1 MFYEYRRYQARPG
14 CRAELVALM
23 EDTII
28 PFQASLGMDI
38 TASFV
43 DEQSEDI
50 YIWMRRFESETERQE
65 LYETVYQS
73 EKWKNEIAPAIDALF
88 IRANIMVTR
97 LEPTEKSP
105 LR

>member
-14 CRAELVALM
+14 RRAELVALM

-28 PFQASLGMDI
+28 PYQASLGMDI

-43 DEQSEDI
+43 DEQNEDI
-50 YIWMRRFESETERQE
+50 YIWMRRFESEAQREE
-65 LYETVYQS
+65 LYEKVYQS

-88 IRANIMVTR
+88 IRANIAVTR
-97 LEPTEKSP
+97 LAPTQHSP